1 MINLATKGS
10 MYRVKTYERELKRY
24 FGNATMISTAENEN
38 HPKVWF
44 NLFLVVVVFL
54 KNQKKVAVVST
65 LTSVKPA
72 VPYLC
77 RNYDYPPDHTSRFDG
92 DVTWRL
98 WEVAR
103 GTSAA
108 PSFFDPFDK

>member
-1 MINLATKGS
+1 
-10 MYRVKTYERELKRY
+10 
-24 FGNATMISTAENEN
+24 
-38 HPKVWF
+38 
-44 NLFLVVVVFL
+44 
-54 KNQKKVAVVST
+54 VVST

-77 RNYDYPPDHTSRFDG
+77 RNYDYPPDHMSRYAG

-103 GTSAA
+103 ATSAA
-108 PSFFDPFDK
+108 PSFFDPFERFVFSSYFFEKK